1 LRRGEILFVELL
13 MMIPGKSNEFSLQS
27 LFRVAGC
34 LLSIGFSLAGAGCG
48 GNGLNDTRIKS
59 KLETGREF
67 LNSLNFNQALV
78 TYQVLY
84 EDLTVSDPEWRE
96 SAFGYATCLWHAA
109 PASEANVTRA
119 ESIFREI
126 IEAIPESDWARISRL
141 HLARI
146 RMLRDF
152 PGDPEDPEGAIPLL
166 EELLDDPTVVRHEAL
181 LRLAECYRMDYDN
194 PAKLQRA
201 KEILGEWLQD
211 YPENPF
217 AAAMWE
223 QIGWIELLDFEN
235 REGALEAF
243 QRAFRL
249 GFADPTREGEL
260 LWRIAELARATG
272 KPKLAATYYARVITD
287 APSSGRGFEAQEKI
301 KTLRDTVPGMEAVAV
316 PELNLMFDE

>member
-1 LRRGEILFVELL
+1 
-13 MMIPGKSNEFSLQS
+13 MKYPNSSSNISLHPV
-27 LFRVAGC
+27 FRVFGSLLFAGFM
-34 LLSIGFSLAGAGCG
+34 IVGGGCG
-48 GNGLNDTRIKS
+48 GDGMSGSRIRS
-59 KLETGREF
+59 ELETGRDF
-67 LNSLNFNQALV
+67 LNSLNFNQALAI
-78 TYQVLY
+78 YRLLY
-84 EDLTVSDPEWRE
+84 GDLTEADAEWSE
-96 SAFGYATCLWHAA
+96 AAFGYATCLWHAA
-109 PASEANVTRA
+109 PASEANVNQA

-126 IEAIPESDWARISRL
+126 VDTIPESDWARISRL

-152 PGDPEDPEGAIPLL
+152 PGDLEDPEGAIPLL
-166 EELLDDPTVVRHEAL
+166 EGLLDDPTVVRHEAL

-194 PAKLQRA
+194 PGKLRRA
-201 KEILGEWLQD
+201 KQILEEWLQE

-223 QIGWIELLDFEN
+223 QVAWIELLDFEN

-243 QRAFRL
+243 QRAFEL

-260 LWRIAELARATG
+260 LWRIAELALATG
-272 KPKLAATYYARVITD
+272 DPKLAATYYARVVTD

-301 KTLRDTVPGMEAVAV
+301 KTLRDTVPGMESVPV